1 MKTKAGPSGGRE
13 KQPAAKHLGVG
24 ENSGGGGN
32 KNRVKYV
39 YKIP

>member
-24 ENSGGGGN
+24 ENSGGGDN
-32 KNRVKYV
+32 ENRVYV